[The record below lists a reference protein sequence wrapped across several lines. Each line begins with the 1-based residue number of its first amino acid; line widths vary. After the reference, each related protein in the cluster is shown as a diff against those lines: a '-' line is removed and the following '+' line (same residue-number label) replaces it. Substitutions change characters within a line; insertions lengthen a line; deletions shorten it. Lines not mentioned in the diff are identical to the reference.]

1 MAEKKNRKR
10 YLEKRMK
17 RKARKEAAKASKL
30 EKKKEKKKTNTNKER
45 TVSKPIRKK
54 EEKRISA
61 QKTIAYKEMARDGIC
76 RVKDQYYSKTIRFSD
91 IKLSAGTE

>member
-17 RKARKEAAKASKL
+17 RKTRKEAAKASKL

-45 TVSKPIRKK
+45 TVVPKAAVASKV
-54 EEKRISA
+54 
-61 QKTIAYKEMARDGIC
+61 T
-76 RVKDQYYSKTIRFSD
+76 
-91 IKLSAGTE
+91 